1 MTLNDVKNKFKKNPK
16 YLETGAGKLSKAW
29 NTTVDIIHEAKKLIR
44 SEKESEVISSNY
56 IETLETLITGADHDI
71 ENNTKK
77 VTIAS
82 PKPLTPKEI
91 EVMVGVDQITSYVA
105 RVWDKLLPT
114 GNWTYS
120 VDIRYRVNDFY
131 TEKEMSE
138 KLQTIFP
145 KNLSVVSMTPR
156 KTDKQALFI
165 YISDDHCGSD
175 FKNSLYGKVYNET
188 VYRTRLL
195 KIVEEAVNLNKTF
208 EKVYIV
214 NMGDEI
220 DGWNGKTTR
229 YDHDLGSL
237 SNKEQFDMYIN
248 GRKEFYD
255 ALFTSNISNS
265 YTIRNL
271 NNSNHSGLGLSYI
284 VNATI
289 GMYVNARYKHNVTI
303 ENQEKFID
311 SIEYGNHIFG
321 FTHGKD
327 EQYMKAPF
335 PLNLDAKTD
344 LWLYDFYSKNNDN
357 ITDKWVSTMKGDI
370 HKYNVNVGKS
380 GRYVNVASIS
390 SGSNW
395 IEHNFGDSAPGALLE
410 VVDPYSKNIHSIPIW
425 L

>member
-29 NTTVDIIHEAKKLIR
+29 NTTVDIIYEAKKLIR
-44 SEKESEVISSNY
+44 SEKESDVIASNY

-145 KNLSVVSMTPR
+145 KNLSVVSMSPR

-195 KIVEEAVNLNKTF
+195 NIVEE
-208 EKVYIV
+208 
-214 NMGDEI
+214 
-220 DGWNGKTTR
+220 
-229 YDHDLGSL
+229 
-237 SNKEQFDMYIN
+237 
-248 GRKEFYD
+248 
-255 ALFTSNISNS
+255 
-265 YTIRNL
+265 
-271 NNSNHSGLGLSYI
+271 
-284 VNATI
+284 
-289 GMYVNARYKHNVTI
+289 
-303 ENQEKFID
+303 
-311 SIEYGNHIFG
+311 
-321 FTHGKD
+321 
-327 EQYMKAPF
+327 
-335 PLNLDAKTD
+335 
-344 LWLYDFYSKNNDN
+344 
-357 ITDKWVSTMKGDI
+357 
-370 HKYNVNVGKS
+370 
-380 GRYVNVASIS
+380 VA
-390 SGSNW
+390 
-395 IEHNFGDSAPGALLE
+395 
-410 VVDPYSKNIHSIPIW
+410 
-425 L
+425 